1 MSGKHVKKKR
11 RMAFSKKAVIAYFI
25 VLGLFA
31 GATILLAALSA
42 WRGFTGSLGYLS
54 YPFTALSAAGAVIM
68 PAYFNKSAKENT
80 VGGIVFEAAK
90 ANNYDSI

>member
-1 MSGKHVKKKR
+1 MTGKHLKKKR

-31 GATILLAALSA
+31 GATVILAALSI
-42 WRGFTGSLGYLS
+42 WRDFTGSLGYLA
-54 YPFTALSAAGAVIM
+54 YPFTAISAAGAVIM

-80 VGGIVFEAAK
+80 TGGIVFEAAK
-90 ANNYDSI
+90 ANNYESI